1 MSSKDE
7 ETQHEETETKLIK
20 DNLFESLIN
29 PSSISLIS
37 ISKNQSMERTEY
49 EMMKELS
56 NLPIVKEIK
65 K

>member
-1 MSSKDE
+1 MSSTN
-7 ETQHEETETKLIK
+7 ETNSHEDTETKIMK
-20 DNLFESLIN
+20 DNLFEAIIS
-29 PSSISLIS
+29 PSCISLIS
-37 ISKNQSMERTEY
+37 ISKNHSMERTEY